1 MLTSLVLPRHVQ
13 PCVARSTTL
22 CTDPLSVAVHD
33 YMAAI
38 LGDVLYYAN
47 CSDMSRE
54 VVEQSWDGVDM
65 LEQVKCPSVF
75 GWIK

>member
-1 MLTSLVLPRHVQ
+1 
-13 PCVARSTTL
+13 
-22 CTDPLSVAVHD
+22 
-33 YMAAI
+33 MAAI